1 MASIFTFLTFIALL
15 SSAASA
21 FSGNFELTNV
31 VVSSPFQADP
41 TSTQSTYVQFDFCD
55 EDTPEVGS
63 THCCVEWAVG
73 LSPPTSAA
81 NTCDNSTFD
90 VLVTSWQG
98 VGNLSLRLAHQYI
111 DDRYVQAKL
120 SSAFHSQ
127 ATVLTQTTALVKLRT
142 MCSPSSPTSTSRILL
157 PKITNAIWEMQHV
170 YPVTAQ

>member
-111 DDRYVQAKL
+111 DDSVGQAPYN
-120 SSAFHSQ
+120 
-127 ATVLTQTTALVKLRT
+127 VLTKFSNFNLTYPATEDYQCDMGNAACV
-142 MCSPSSPTSTSRILL
+142 SSDGAVIVANVTQ
-157 PKITNAIWEMQHV
+157 AI
-170 YPVTAQ
+170 A